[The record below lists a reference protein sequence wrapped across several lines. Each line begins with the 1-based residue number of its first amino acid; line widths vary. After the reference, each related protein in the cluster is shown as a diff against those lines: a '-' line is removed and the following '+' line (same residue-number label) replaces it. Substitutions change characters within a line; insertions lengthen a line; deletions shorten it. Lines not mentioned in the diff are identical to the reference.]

1 MEERKQ
7 SRRNF
12 IGTTFRGTLS
22 LGAAS
27 LLGQEVLASCSVARA
42 AATQPGDLQALKAA
56 IANKEQALKWIF
68 TGDSITQGAKH
79 TLGYRSYPEIFSEH
93 LRFEMNRARDFVIN
107 TAVSGHTTNEILA
120 DFDWR
125 VAQFSPAVVSLM
137 IGTNDAA
144 KSRRIP
150 IDVYGENLEILVEK
164 IRAIN
169 AIPVLHTPNTI
180 DMGTDPSKNERSDL
194 PFFVDRMRKVAA
206 KHNLILVDHWQFWE
220 ANREKVVAETW
231 RNDPLHPNGKG
242 HLEMARLLFQQLGI
256 CDDRSF
262 TCTGTVRFC

>member
-1 MEERKQ
+1 MHDHKQ

-12 IGTTFRGTLS
+12 IGESVCGALS
-22 LGAAS
+22 LGAAL
-27 LLGQEVLASCSVARA
+27 LLGQEVLTSCSNVK
-42 AATQPGDLQALKAA
+42 AATSRVDDLQALKAA
-56 IANKEQALKWIF
+56 IADKQKPLKWIF

-93 LRFEMNRARDFVIN
+93 VRFEMNRARDFVIN
-107 TAVSGHTTNEILA
+107 TAVSGQTTREILA

-144 KSRRIP
+144 KSRHIT
-150 IDVYGENLEILVEK
+150 IEEYGKNLETLVQK
-164 IRAIN
+164 IRDIK
-169 AIPVLHTPNTI
+169 AIPVLQTPNTI
-180 DMGTDPSKNERSDL
+180 DSGTEPAKNERSDL
-194 PFFVDRMRKVAA
+194 PLFVETMRKVAA
-206 KHNLILVDHWQFWE
+206 RQNLILVDHWRFWE
-220 ANREKVVAETW
+220 ANSKNVVTENW

-242 HLEMARLLFQQLGI
+242 HMEIARLLFKQLDI

-262 TCTGTVRFC
+262 TCSGQVRFC

>member
-1 MEERKQ
+1 MDEQTQ

-12 IGTTFRGTLS
+12 IGESVRGALS

-27 LLGQEVLASCSVARA
+27 LLGQEVLASCSSVK
-42 AATQPGDLQALKAA
+42 AATSQMDDLQALKAA
-56 IANKEQALKWIF
+56 IADRQKPLKWIF

-93 LRFEMNRARDFVIN
+93 VRFEMNRSRDFIIN
-107 TAVSGHTTNEILA
+107 TAVSGQTTREILA

-125 VAQFSPAVVSLM
+125 AAQFSPAVVSLM

-150 IDVYGENLEILVEK
+150 VEEYGKNLETLVQK
-164 IRAIN
+164 IREIK
-169 AIPVLHTPNTI
+169 AIPLLQTPNTI
-180 DMGTDPSKNERSDL
+180 DMGGEPAKNERSDL
-194 PFFVDRMRKVAA
+194 PSFVDMMRKIATRQ
-206 KHNLILVDHWQFWE
+206 NLVLVDHWRFWE
-220 ANREKVVAETW
+220 ANHDKILAENW

-242 HLEMARLLFQQLGI
+242 HLEMARLLFRHLDI
-256 CDDRSF
+256 CDDHSF
-262 TCTGTVRFC
+262 TCSGQVRFC

>member
-1 MEERKQ
+1 MHEQTQ

-12 IGTTFRGTLS
+12 LVKSFRSALS

-27 LLGQEVLASCSVARA
+27 LLGQEVLASCSPVK
-42 AATQPGDLQALKAA
+42 AATRQIDDLQALKAA
-56 IANKEQALKWIF
+56 IADRQKPMKWIF

-93 LRFEMNRARDFVIN
+93 VRFEMNRSRDFIIN
-107 TAVSGHTTNEILA
+107 TAVSGQTTREILA

-125 VAQFSPAVVSLM
+125 IAQFSPAVVSLM

-150 IDVYGENLEILVEK
+150 VEEYGKNLETLVQK
-164 IRAIN
+164 IRALK
-169 AIPVLHTPNTI
+169 AIPVLQTPNTI
-180 DMGTDPSKNERSDL
+180 EMGADPTKNERSDL
-194 PFFVDRMRKVAA
+194 PFFVETMRKLADQ
-206 KHNLILVDHWQFWE
+206 HNLILIDHWRSWE
-220 ANREKVVAETW
+220 VNQEKVVAEKW

-242 HLEMARLLFQQLGI
+242 HLEMARLLFQHLDI

-262 TCTGTVRFC
+262 TCSGHVPFC